1 MKIIF
6 LEAKVQGFF
15 FKAFEC
21 FKKSKIESKGIIHKI
36 LHGKKKE
43 RKKAGWQK
51 KKKKILKN
59 VQNSA
64 NGVVEMLTGTKNCL
78 NTR

>member
-1 MKIIF
+1 M
-6 LEAKVQGFF
+6 
-15 FKAFEC
+15 
-21 FKKSKIESKGIIHKI
+21 
-36 LHGKKKE
+36 GKKKE